1 MCVIRIVVA
10 LFATANVYWV
20 KALELPKHFST
31 PISAE
36 VIQRPVFVAVL
47 LNLPIFP
54 LELPV
59 KLFCLAFQTLLES
72 DNMFFVFFAYM
83 FCLYGDFLCS
93 LLVTWRIHRW
103 MIHLFFF
110 KWVNRMTFKH
120 AYTWKIWL
128 LSITRGN

>member
-72 DNMFFVFFAYM
+72 DNMFLCFSRTCSVYMAIFYALYWSLDAYID
-83 FCLYGDFLCS
+83 G
-93 LLVTWRIHRW
+93 
-103 MIHLFFF
+103 
-110 KWVNRMTFKH
+110 
-120 AYTWKIWL
+120 
-128 LSITRGN
+128 